1 MKSFLNLKIGVRL
14 AVAFAFVLV
23 LLVAVV
29 GAGLMRLT
37 DLRDQLN
44 LVVDNRYPKVLL
56 AFDIKNDVNIIV
68 RNVRAMLIDKDP
80 QSLRKTAGDNAA
92 AQARM
97 AESID
102 KLDHTLQAIDTRHTL
117 AEVKQSG
124 AVFLADQQAFK
135 DLLAAG
141 NQDAAAELALGKMRK
156 DQHGYQSALDTLLAE
171 LGHQFKEAG
180 EEGRRAYA
188 IGQMVML
195 ALGAAAI
202 GLAVLMAWIVTRSI
216 TRPIGRAVQ
225 VAQRVAAGDLSSDI
239 QVDTKDET
247 GQLLQALKEM
257 NASLLRIVSEVRQSS
272 DGIAIGSGQIATG
285 NQDLS
290 QRTEEQASNLQQT
303 AASME
308 ELTGTV
314 RNNADTARSASEV
327 ADSARR
333 VATEGGEMVE
343 RVVQTMAEI
352 SQASRKIAD
361 ITGVIDGIAF
371 QTNILA
377 LNAAV
382 EAARA
387 GEQGRGFAV
396 VAGEV
401 RTLAQRSAQ
410 AAREIKG
417 LIGDSASKVEAGGQL
432 VGDAGRTMG
441 EIVAQVR
448 RVNDMLS
455 EISSATEEQTTGIG
469 QINDAVLQLDQVT
482 QQNAALVEESAAAA
496 ESLKQQAAR
505 LVSAVSVFRLT
516 SGPAGNAMAGAGY
529 AGS

>member
-14 AVAFAFVLV
+14 ALAFAFVLV

-29 GAGLMRLT
+29 GAGLQRLT
-37 DLRDQLN
+37 DLRGQLN

-56 AFDIKNDVNIIV
+56 AVDIKNDVNTIV

-80 QSLRKTAGDNAA
+80 QSLGKTASDIAA
-92 AQARM
+92 AQLRIS
-97 AESID
+97 ESID
-102 KLDHTLQAIDTRHTL
+102 KLDRTLQAAETRRIL
-117 AEVKQSG
+117 ADMKEHRTTFV
-124 AVFLADQQAFK
+124 ADQQAFK

-141 NQDAAAELALGKMRK
+141 NHDAAVELALGKMRK
-156 DQHGYQSALDTLLAE
+156 DQHGYQSAIDTLLAE
-171 LGHQFKEAG
+171 LGNQFKEAG
-180 EEGRRAYA
+180 EEGNRAYRM
-188 IGQMVML
+188 GLMVML
-195 ALGAAAI
+195 ALGATAI
-202 GLAVLMAWIVTRSI
+202 GLAMLMAWIVTRSI

-225 VAQRVAAGDLSSDI
+225 VAQRVASGDLSSDI
-239 QVDTKDET
+239 HVDTTDET

-257 NASLLRIVSEVRQSS
+257 NASLLRIVAEVRQSS
-272 DGIAIGSGQIATG
+272 DGIATGSGQIAMG

-308 ELTGTV
+308 QLTGTV
-314 RNNADTARSASEV
+314 RNNADTARTASEV
-327 ADSARR
+327 ADAARR
-333 VATEGGEMVE
+333 VAAEGGEVVE
-343 RVVQTMAEI
+343 RVVHTMAEI
-352 SQASRKIAD
+352 AEASRKIAD

-410 AAREIKG
+410 AAREIKA
-417 LIGDSASKVEAGGQL
+417 LIGDSSGKVATGGQL
-432 VGDAGRTMG
+432 VGDAGRTMT

-469 QINDAVLQLDQVT
+469 QVNDAVLQLDQVT

-505 LVSAVSVFRLT
+505 LVSAVSVFRLDT
-516 SGPAGNAMAGAGY
+516 TERTLPA
-529 AGS
+529 

>member
-1 MKSFLNLKIGVRL
+1 MKTFLNLKIGMRL
-14 AVAFAFVLV
+14 ALAFAFVLT
-23 LLVAVV
+23 LLVAVI
-29 GAGLMRLT
+29 GAGLLRLT

-44 LVVDNRYPKVLL
+44 VVVDNRYPKVLL
-56 AFDIKNDVNIIV
+56 ASDIKNDVNVII
-68 RNVRAMLIDKDP
+68 RNVRAMLIDKDA
-80 QSLRKTAGDNAA
+80 QSLRKSAADNAA
-92 AQARM
+92 AQARI
-97 AESID
+97 AESMD
-102 KLDHTLQAIDTRHTL
+102 KLDRSLQAPETRRIFNDLKDTRATF
-117 AEVKQSG
+117 V
-124 AVFLADQQAFK
+124 ADQRAFAE
-135 DLLAAG
+135 LLAAG
-141 NQDAAAELALGKMRK
+141 NKDGALELALGKMRK
-156 DQHGYQSALDTLLAE
+156 DQHSYQTALDALLAE
-171 LGHQFKEAG
+171 LGEQFKHAG
-180 EEGRRAYA
+180 EEGRRAYNV
-188 IGQMVML
+188 GQMMML
-195 ALGAAAI
+195 VLGGAAI

-225 VAQRVAAGDLSSDI
+225 VAQAVASGDLSSEI
-239 QVDTKDET
+239 QVDSKDET

-257 NASLLRIVSEVRQSS
+257 NASLLRIVAEVRQSS
-272 DGIAIGSGQIATG
+272 DGIATGSGQIATG

-308 ELTGTV
+308 QLTGTV
-314 RNNADTARSASEV
+314 RNNADTARTASEV

-333 VATEGGEMVE
+333 VASEGGEVVG
-343 RVVQTMAEI
+343 RVVHTMAEI
-352 SQASRKIAD
+352 AQASQKISD
-361 ITGVIDGIAF
+361 ITGVIDSIAF

-377 LNAAV
+377 LNAAI

-417 LIGDSASKVEAGGQL
+417 LIGDSANKVAAGSQL

-441 EIVAQVR
+441 DIVAQVR

-455 EISSATEEQTTGIG
+455 EISGATAQQTTGIS

-505 LVSAVSVFRLT
+505 LVSAVSVFRLAS
-516 SGPAGNAMAGAGY
+516 SGHAVPA
-529 AGS
+529 

>member
-1 MKSFLNLKIGVRL
+1 MKTFLNLKIGVRL

-29 GAGLMRLT
+29 GAGMLRLT

-56 AFDIKNDVNIIV
+56 AFDIKNDVNVIV
-68 RNVRAMLIDKDP
+68 RNVRAMLVDKDA
-80 QSLRKTAGDNAA
+80 QSLRKAAADNAA
-92 AQARM
+92 AQARVS
-97 AESID
+97 ESMD
-102 KLDHTLQAIDTRHTL
+102 KLDRTLQAPETRRTF
-117 AEVKQSG
+117 AELKETR
-124 AVFLADQQAFK
+124 AVFIADQRAFA

-141 NQDAAAELALGKMRK
+141 NKDAAVELALGKMRK
-156 DQHGYQSALDTLLAE
+156 DQHAYQEALDKLLAE
-171 LGHQFKEAG
+171 LGHQFKQAG
-180 EEGRRAYA
+180 EEGNRAYD
-188 IGQMVML
+188 IGRTVML
-195 ALGAAAI
+195 ALGGAAI
-202 GLAVLMAWIVTRSI
+202 GLATLMAWIVTRSI
-216 TRPIGRAVQ
+216 TRPIGRAVL
-225 VAQRVAAGDLSSDI
+225 VAQTVAAGDLSSKI
-239 QVDTKDET
+239 EVDTTDET
-247 GQLLQALKEM
+247 GQLLLALKEM
-257 NASLLRIVSEVRQSS
+257 NASLQRIVAEVRQSS
-272 DGIAIGSGQIATG
+272 DGIATGSGQIASG

-308 ELTGTV
+308 QLTGTV
-314 RNNADTARSASEV
+314 RNNADTARTASQV

-333 VATEGGEMVE
+333 VASEGGEVVE
-343 RVVQTMAEI
+343 RVVHTMAEI
-352 SQASRKIAD
+352 AQASQKIAD
-361 ITGVIDGIAF
+361 ITGVIDSIAF

-396 VAGEV
+396 VATEV
-401 RTLAQRSAQ
+401 RALAQRSAQ

-417 LIGDSASKVEAGGQL
+417 LIGDSADKVATGSQL

-441 EIVAQVR
+441 DIVAQVR
-448 RVNDMLS
+448 RVNDMLL
-455 EISSATEEQTTGIG
+455 EISTATAEQTTGIG

-505 LVSAVSVFRLT
+505 LVGAVSVFRL
-516 SGPAGNAMAGAGY
+516 GNNAHAVPA
-529 AGS
+529 

>member
-1 MKSFLNLKIGVRL
+1 MKMFLNLKIGVRL
-14 AVAFAFVLV
+14 ALAFAFVLA

-29 GAGLMRLT
+29 SAGLLQLT
-37 DLRDQLN
+37 NLHNQLN

-56 AFDIKNDVNIIV
+56 AVDIKNDVNVIV
-68 RNVRAMLIDKDP
+68 RNLRAMLVDKDA
-80 QSLRKTAGDNAA
+80 QSVSKTTADNVAA
-92 AQARM
+92 RARI
-97 AESID
+97 AEAMD
-102 KLDHTLQAIDTRHTL
+102 KLDRTLQAPETRHIF
-117 AEVKQSG
+117 AELNERR
-124 AVFLADQQAFK
+124 AVFLADQQAFA

-141 NQDAAAELALGKMRK
+141 NKEAAVELALGKMRK
-156 DQHGYQSALDTLLAE
+156 DQHAYQSGIDALLGE
-171 LGHQFKEAG
+171 LGHQFKQASG
-180 EEGRRAYA
+180 EGNRAHEV
-188 IGQMVML
+188 GQAVML
-195 ALGAAAI
+195 VLGGAAI

-216 TRPIGRAVQ
+216 TRPIGRAVL
-225 VAQRVAAGDLSSDI
+225 VARTVAAGDLSSDI
-239 QVDTKDET
+239 RVDTKDET
-247 GQLLQALKEM
+247 GELLQALKEM
-257 NASLLRIVSEVRQSS
+257 NAGLVRIVVEVRQGC
-272 DGIAIGSGQIATG
+272 DGIATGSGQIATG

-308 ELTGTV
+308 QLTGTV
-314 RNNADTARSASEV
+314 RTNADTARAASEV

-333 VATEGGEMVE
+333 VATEGGEVVQ
-343 RVVQTMAEI
+343 RVVSTMAEI
-352 SQASRKIAD
+352 AHASQKIAD

-396 VAGEV
+396 VASEV
-401 RTLAQRSAQ
+401 RALAQRSAQ

-417 LIGDSASKVEAGGQL
+417 LIGDSASKVETGSQL

-441 EIVAQVR
+441 DIVAQVR

-455 EISSATEEQTTGIG
+455 EISAATAEQTAGIG
-469 QINDAVLQLDQVT
+469 QVNDAVSQLDQVT

-505 LVSAVSVFRLT
+505 LVGAVAVFRLGS
-516 SGPAGNAMAGAGY
+516 SGHPVRDPAE
-529 AGS
+529 SWR